1 MLPVT
6 MKHTLAL
13 NADHCIDCMHHCG
26 FHTVAGMT
34 TMANELSISLYVNA
48 RFLQMILRRYYDLQK
63 LSQSVSAAL
72 PRYVSIE
79 NVLFEIE
86 SKIDRE
92 KLARTPLTFPPS
104 FEYI

>member
-72 PRYVSIE
+72 PRYISIE
-79 NVLFEIE
+79 NVSFKIE
-86 SKIDRE
+86 SKIDRDE
-92 KLARTPLTFPPS
+92 LEWDPFDLPPP
-104 FEYI
+104 FI